1 MHWEVSFDQFPVVST
16 FNDASDF
23 DVKLDP
29 DLIVSV
35 KDIVEKG
42 KGKTFAG
49 KISWVRRTFGD
60 RQKGEDFYIL
70 TVRRSKRIYS
80 LLFKIEE
87 RENSTLIGTYPE
99 NMGKEELISVLYEV
113 LSEKVDEVN
122 LLL

>member
-1 MHWEVSFDQFPVVST
+1 MHWEVSFDQFTVVST